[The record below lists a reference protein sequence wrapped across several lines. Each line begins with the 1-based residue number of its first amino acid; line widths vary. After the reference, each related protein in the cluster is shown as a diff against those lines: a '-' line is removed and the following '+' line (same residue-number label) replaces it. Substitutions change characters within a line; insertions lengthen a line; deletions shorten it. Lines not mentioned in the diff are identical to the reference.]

1 VSAQSLQVLIK
12 QADLDKGR
20 RKLSANPYQVAARL
34 DHWRFGPTVA
44 LTVASL
50 PVQRFRQVKPRLG
63 AMVGLRL
70 TRYPG
75 QVGRRTATLRAL
87 TSCRVAVVPDGV
99 LNREALADLAE
110 RRRFMPS
117 PAAGPADAQA
127 RMVAG

>member
-1 VSAQSLQVLIK
+1 MAAML
-12 QADLDKGR
+12 G
-20 RKLSANPYQVAARL
+20 ANPYQVAARL

-63 AMVGLRL
+63 AMAMAGLRL

-75 QVGRRTATLRAL
+75 QVGQRTATLRAL

-99 LNREALADLAE
+99 LDREALADLAE

-127 RMVAG
+127 QMVAG